1 MNQEKA
7 VIIKMVS
14 HLLQY
19 PDELLHQSGATLR
32 QLLEEL
38 PSSRA
43 REILVKF
50 LNYQGQRPLL
60 SLQEEY
66 SRHFDLNPA
75 TCLNLTY
82 HRYGDAKARGAALAD
97 LRRLY
102 LQAGYLPMTT
112 ELPDYLPLVLE
123 FLSICPQETY
133 SWLVQEYQPQI
144 ENLAQ
149 QLDQAGTPYADL
161 LSVAAASLRE

>member
-19 PDELLHQSGATLR
+19 PDELLHQSEKALR

-38 PSSRA
+38 PTSQA
-43 REILVKF
+43 REILLEF
-50 LNYQGQRPLL
+50 LNYLRQRPLL

-66 SRHFDLNPA
+66 SQHFDLNPA

-82 HRYGDAKARGAALAD
+82 HRFGDAKARGAALAA

-161 LSVAAASLRE
+161 LSIVAASLRE

>member
-7 VIIKMVS
+7 LVIKMVS

-19 PDELLHQSGATLR
+19 PDELLQQSGATLS
-32 QLLEEL
+32 QLVEEL
-38 PSSRA
+38 PPSRA
-43 REILVKF
+43 RKILTEF
-50 LNYQGQRPLL
+50 LNYMRQRPLIPW
-60 SLQEEY
+60 QEEY
-66 SRHFDLNPA
+66 SQHFDLNPA

-82 HRYGDAKARGAALAD
+82 HRFGDGKARGAALAD

-123 FLSICPQETY
+123 FLSICPQESY

-161 LSVAAASLRE
+161 LSVVATSLRE